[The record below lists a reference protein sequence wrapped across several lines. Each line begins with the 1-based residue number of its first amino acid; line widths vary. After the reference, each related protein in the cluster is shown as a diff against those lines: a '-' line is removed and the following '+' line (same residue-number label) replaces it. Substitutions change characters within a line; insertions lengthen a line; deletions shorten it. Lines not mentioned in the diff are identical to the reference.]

1 MVHLSVGRSR
11 PFEVHALSVK
21 QTDLKS
27 WNVAAL
33 NPKSGLRGTKSLD
46 ATSLSLQFES
56 AAQVDEFGKWVLFL
70 RADRL
75 GMDRESAAFR
85 ISLPN
90 GRMPI
95 SRQSPTLDR
104 TPARSSL
111 SLPSPLS
118 PGPRGT
124 MSFESLPQIP
134 RIHPIEEDF
143 CGELD
148 SERPTRELD
157 GSPINQPFE
166 LGGRGC

>member
-1 MVHLSVGRSR
+1 VVHLSVGRSR

-56 AAQVDEFGKWVLFL
+56 AAQVDEFEKWVLFL

-85 ISLPN
+85 IS
-90 GRMPI
+90 
-95 SRQSPTLDR
+95 RQSRTLDR

-143 CGELD
+143 WRELD